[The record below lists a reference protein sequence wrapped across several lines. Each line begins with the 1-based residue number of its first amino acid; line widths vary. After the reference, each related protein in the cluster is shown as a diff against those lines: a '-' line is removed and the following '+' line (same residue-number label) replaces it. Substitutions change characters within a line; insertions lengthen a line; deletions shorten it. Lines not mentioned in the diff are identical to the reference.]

1 MRALFLP
8 LVVLALANA
17 AFAAGPP
24 VRFDRSGDT
33 VRVLVDEKPVA
44 TYHMGDQDIPRP
56 HFRDVFTLNGERIT
70 RPCPPDPAAY
80 KGNDDHAT
88 FHPGIWLAFGDL
100 GGEDFWR
107 NKAPVR
113 HVRFEGDFIEGD
125 GFGSFT
131 VVNRYERSD
140 GGTPVCT
147 ETCTWSVRVA
157 GDEGWLLSCDSVFR
171 SDDADFAFGDQE
183 EMGLGIRL
191 DSPLTKKFGPGRL
204 SNSEGGEDEKGTW
217 GKQAAWCRT
226 VGVIKERTVGAAVI
240 PAPGNFRPSWFHS
253 RDYGLIVAN
262 PFARKAMTA
271 PDDDNAAPDKTVVRK
286 GEGFRLGFGVFVF
299 SVPKDTPLEMEK
311 TLQRLGADR
320 PANTPE

>member
-70 RPCPPDPAAY
+70 RPCPPAPAAY

-131 VVNRYERSD
+131 VVNRYERAG

-157 GDEGWLLSCDSVFR
+157 PDQGWILSCDSVFQ

-183 EMGLGIRL
+183 EMGLGLRL
-191 DSPLTKKFGPGRL
+191 NTPLTVKFGGGRIVN
-204 SNSEGGEDEKGTW
+204 SNGGENEKGTW
-217 GKQAAWCRT
+217 GRQALWCAADGNGGKDRA
-226 VGVIKERTVGAAVI
+226 GAAI
-240 PAPGNFRPSWFHS
+240 MPFPSNFRKSWFHS
-253 RDYGLIVAN
+253 RDYGLLVAN
-262 PFARKAMTA
+262 PFGKKAMTA
-271 PDDDNAAPDKTVVRK
+271 PDDKSAPPDKTIVAP
-286 GEGFRLGFGVFVF
+286 GTAFRLGFGLFIYDGA
-299 SVPKDTPLEMEK
+299 PDLEKAYGSFLK
-311 TLQRLGADR
+311 TTGTQ
-320 PANTPE
+320 P

>member
-1 MRALFLP
+1 MRARFLP
-8 LVVLALANA
+8 LVVLAVANA
-17 AFAAGPP
+17 AFAGPP
-24 VRFDRSGDT
+24 VRFEHAGDALL
-33 VRVLVDEKPVA
+33 RVLVDGKAVA
-44 TYHMGDQDIPRP
+44 VYHTGDRDIPRP
-56 HFRDVFTLNGERIT
+56 HFRDVFTLNGERVT
-70 RPCPPDPAAY
+70 RPCPPDPVTY

-88 FHPGIWLAFGDL
+88 FHPGVWLAFGDL

-113 HVRFEGDFIEGD
+113 HVRFEGDFTEGD

-131 VVNRYERSD
+131 VVNRYGRAG

-157 GDEGWLLSCDSVFR
+157 EEEGWILSCDSVFR
-171 SDDADFAFGDQE
+171 SDDADFVFGDQE

-191 DSPLTKKFGPGRL
+191 DSPLAKKFGPGRL
-204 SNSEGGEDEKGTW
+204 SNSAGGADERGTW
-217 GKQAAWCRT
+217 GKQAAWCRAA
-226 VGVIKERTVGAAVI
+226 GVIWGRTVGAAVI

-271 PDDDNAAPDKTVVRK
+271 PDDDSAAPDKTVVRK
-286 GEGFRLGFGVFVF
+286 GEDLRLGFGVFVF
-299 SVPKDTPLEMEK
+299 SVPKDAPLNM
-311 TLQRLGADR
+311 DR
-320 PANTPE
+320 AVDICLTQAK